1 MTSLTLYEISHDYR
15 AAVDKLADLDLPEEV
30 VADTLESMGGE
41 LQVKATSVA
50 AFIRNLEASAAAIK
64 DAEAQMAA
72 RRRAIENRAARVKDY
87 LLANMIVA
95 GVQKVESPYFKLAVR
110 DNPPA
115 VEIYEP
121 LMIPA
126 QYMVTP
132 EPPPPAPDKKA
143 IAAALKAGTEVA
155 GCKLTRGVR
164 LEIR

>member
-1 MTSLTLYEISHDYR
+1 MTTLALYEIAHEYR

-50 AFIRNLEASAAAIK
+50 AFIRNLESSANAIRE
-64 DAEAQMAA
+64 AESHMAA
-72 RRRAIENRAARVKDY
+72 RRKAIENRAARVKDY

-95 GVQKVESPYFKLAVR
+95 GVQKIESPYFKLAVR
-110 DNPPA
+110 ENPPA

-126 QYMVTP
+126 EFMVTP
-132 EPPPPAPDKKA
+132 EPPPPMPDKKK
-143 IAAALKAGTEVA
+143 IAAALKAGQDVM

-164 LEIR
+164 LEIK